1 MYPSMKYT
9 DIQSKS
15 DNELSELVTTAR
27 ETLRAERFKD
37 KFSKKASAIRS
48 ARTTIAQA
56 LTEVTARRNKV
67 SK

>member
-1 MYPSMKYT
+1 MYPSMNYT
-9 DIQSKS
+9 DIQKKS
-15 DNELSELVTTAR
+15 DNELIELIVTER

-48 ARTTIAQA
+48 ARTNVAQA
-56 LTEVTARRNKV
+56 LTEMTARRNKV

>member
-1 MYPSMKYT
+1 MKYT

-15 DNELSELVTTAR
+15 DSELAELVSAAR

-37 KFSKKASAIRS
+37 KFSKKASVIKS
-48 ARTTIAQA
+48 ARVSVARV
-56 LTEVTARRNKV
+56 LTELTARRNKV

>member
-1 MYPSMKYT
+1 MKFS
-9 DIQSKS
+9 DIKSKS
-15 DNELSELVTTAR
+15 DAELTELIVTER

-37 KFSKKASAIRS
+37 KFSKKASTIRS

-56 LTEVTARRNKV
+56 LTEVTNRRNQV

>member
-15 DNELSELVTTAR
+15 DGELLELVTTAR
-27 ETLRAERFKD
+27 EALRAERFKD

-48 ARTTIAQA
+48 ARTNVAQA
-56 LTEVTARRNKV
+56 LTEMTARRNKV
-67 SK
+67 SN